1 MPRYTYKCRKC
12 DIILEFV
19 HSMNDE
25 KSDCTKCSE
34 KETLQKLPSSFSTFG
49 KTTKQKGQVGGVVK
63 SSIEDF
69 KKDLKE
75 QKKEAI
81 KEYEPA

>member
-1 MPRYTYKCRKC
+1 MPRYTYRCKKC
-12 DIILEFV
+12 DTILEFV

-25 KSDCTKCSE
+25 KTDCTECDE
-34 KETLQKLPSSFSTFG
+34 KESLQKLPSLFATFR
-49 KTTKQKGQVGGVVK
+49 KTSKREGQTGGVVK

-81 KEYEPA
+81 KEYEPT